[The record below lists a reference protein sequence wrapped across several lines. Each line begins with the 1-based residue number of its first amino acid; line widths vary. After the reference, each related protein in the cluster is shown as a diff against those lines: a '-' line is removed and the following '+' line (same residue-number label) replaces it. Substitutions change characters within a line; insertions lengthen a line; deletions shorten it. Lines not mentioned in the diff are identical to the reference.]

1 MPRAE
6 GPGGLRA
13 RKKGEVWGVEGL
25 MCHLEPVS
33 PSTISRIKSA
43 KITLLENDSE
53 LVCQA
58 DIILS
63 IVPPRDAIATA
74 RRIADACH
82 SSAGITA
89 RNARRGTTSAPLDL
103 TFVDLNAISLNR
115 VTLISNL
122 LSSKVAEEGR
132 PEPLRR
138 QTSLLSRF
146 SSSPPKDPPP
156 EPIPITFIDGAI
168 IGPPPR
174 RKPEHNKEWTLPSLV
189 LSGPSLPTS
198 LSPDLRQILH
208 VTHVSPQLGG
218 ASTLK
223 SCFASLTKG
232 LTALSILSFT
242 TAQSASLLPH
252 LTSHLEKYSPGTLS
266 LVKNALPAVPAK
278 AHRWVDEMRQ
288 IGENFAEVG
297 GLQEGRDAFDG
308 FAGLYAL
315 VAEETELGREGKRGK
330 NVEDVLATVEAG
342 VKRRRRKYGAVGEEG
357 EEDLSLTWRGSWT

>member
-1 MPRAE
+1 MDGTSSSSVAMDAPKPCI
-6 GPGGLRA
+6 GILSIGDMGLGISKLLRA
-13 RKKGEVWGVEGL
+13 
-25 MCHLEPVS
+25 HDYPV
-33 PSTISRIKSA
+33 SA

-53 LVCQA
+53 LVSQA

-74 RRIADACH
+74 RRIANACH

-89 RNARRGTTSAPLDL
+89 RNARRGTTSAPLNL
-103 TFVDLNAISLNR
+103 TFVDLNAISLNS

-122 LSSKVAEEGR
+122 LSSKPAEERR
-132 PEPLRR
+132 PEPPRR
-138 QTSLLSRF
+138 QASLLSVF

-174 RKPEHNKEWTLPSLV
+174 QKPEHNKEWTLPSL
-189 LSGPSLPTS
+189 SSSPS
-198 LSPDLRQILH
+198 LSPDLPQILH

-232 LTALSILSFT
+232 LTALSLLSFT

-252 LTSHLEKYSPGTLS
+252 LTAHLEKYSPGTLS

-288 IGENFAEVG
+288 VGENFAEVG
-297 GLQEGRDAFDG
+297 GLQEGKEVFDG

-315 VAEETELGREGKRGK
+315 VAEETEVGREAKRGK
-330 NVEDVLATVEAG
+330 TVEDALATVEAG
-342 VKRRRRKYGAVGEEG
+342 VKRRRRKQGGVGEEG